1 MGFERTLRAAQGY
14 LELEM
19 PAEALEEMNSL
30 APEYLARTDVLRL
43 RVGIALQACEW
54 SAGLELSRQL
64 CLLEPRESLG
74 FIHAAYC
81 LHELGRTEEAKQT
94 LLDGPQ
100 ALLLEATYY
109 YNMGCYH
116 ARLGEIED
124 AQAYVERAFEL
135 DPAFRKNAQFDP
147 DLENLRNLI

>member
-19 PAEALEEMNSL
+19 PSEALEEMNSL
-30 APEYLARTDVLRL
+30 PPEYLVRPDVLRL
-43 RVGIALQACEW
+43 RVCIALQASEW
-54 SAGLELSRQL
+54 NCGLELSRQL
-64 CLLEPRESLG
+64 CNIDPRGTIG

-81 LHELGRTEEAKQT
+81 LHELGRTAEAKQT

-100 ALLLEATYY
+100 TLLLEATYY

-124 AQAYVERAFEL
+124 AQVYVERAFEM
-135 DPAFRKNAQFDP
+135 DPAFRENAQHDP
-147 DLENLRNLI
+147 DLENLRCFI

>member
-19 PAEALEEMNSL
+19 PSEALEEMNSL
-30 APEYLARTDVLRL
+30 PPEYLHRPDVIRL
-43 RVGIALQACEW
+43 RVGIALQASEW
-54 SAGLELSRQL
+54 HIGLALSRQL
-64 CLLEPRESLG
+64 CAMEPRESLG

-81 LHELGRTEEAKQT
+81 LHELGRTAEAKQT

-100 ALLLEATYY
+100 TLLLEATYY

-124 AQAYVERAFEL
+124 AQVYVERAFEL
-135 DPAFRKNAQFDP
+135 DPAFRENARFDP
-147 DLENLRNLI
+147 DLENLRCFI